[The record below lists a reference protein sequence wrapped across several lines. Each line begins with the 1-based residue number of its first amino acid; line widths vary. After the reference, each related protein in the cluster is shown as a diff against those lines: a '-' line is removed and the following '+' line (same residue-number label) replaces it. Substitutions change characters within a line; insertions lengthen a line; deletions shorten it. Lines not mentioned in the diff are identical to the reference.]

1 MWTPGAELT
10 HYESKS
16 RGKDE
21 DTPEKQA
28 FFLAETRKFQ
38 TRWNEALTRGDP
50 YLNPNLD
57 PMREDFAPRAGA
69 GERAEA

>member
-1 MWTPGAELT
+1 M

-16 RGKDE
+16 RGSDE

-38 TRWNEALTRGDP
+38 TAWNAVLSRGDP

-57 PMREDFAPRAGA
+57 RMREDFTPRT
-69 GERAEA
+69 GEDGGSVTGG